1 MIIKK
6 TNTSPIYLYYHNDNK
21 SDKIIDDKINAIK
34 KRKKEYK
41 ISSYYQENRNKM
53 IPYSNTSTN
62 RTRRYKNKKKIFS
75 IGSLKE
81 ITNTNYN
88 LINSENFQNLRQ
100 KIDNLNRENNHKS
113 LSFSL
118 KKNYN
123 LKNRSERN
131 YSSTQLSLDE
141 ISKYLTNIKSNFD
154 DLMPLSPKS
163 ERIVKSLNKRK
174 SYDLSKYNNVYDI
187 KKSRRKYSYSIKQN
201 NSIISR
207 LLNEEENEFKSINI
221 NKNEEKLL
229 NRLYSYTSKT
239 KYFNIYKENSN
250 SNIGKIT
257 GKENESLNI
266 KSNYMSYL
274 NHTSSQFDKKKNII
288 RNNINKSNN
297 NISYSF
303 RNGRVNNKN
312 YSKFPTKELFSL
324 IEGRNNDKFIKE
336 LKKGNQQY
344 NSRFTFDTQDND
356 VDFYNSPKRGN
367 KFINNF
373 VDKKKPFK
381 KNSFNNNYRN
391 SMKEKSLN
399 SYYNQKFSS
408 SNKKSYI
415 INRNIIMP
423 VNEIE

>member
-21 SDKIIDDKINAIK
+21 SDKIIDDKIKALKN
-34 KRKKEYK
+34 RKKEYK
-41 ISSYYQENRNKM
+41 ISSYSQENRNKFL
-53 IPYSNTSTN
+53 PFSNTSIN
-62 RTRRYKNKKKIFS
+62 RIRRNKNKKKFFS
-75 IGSLKE
+75 IGNLKE
-81 ITNTNYN
+81 LKNSNKN
-88 LINSENFQNLRQ
+88 LINSENFQDLKN
-100 KIDNLNRENNHKS
+100 KIDNLSKENYNKS
-113 LSFSL
+113 LSFSF

-123 LKNRSERN
+123 LKNRTKRN

-141 ISKYLTNIKSNFD
+141 ISKYITNLKNNYE
-154 DLMPLSPKS
+154 DLNLLYPKS
-163 ERIVKSLNKRK
+163 EIIIKSLNKRK
-174 SYDLSKYNNVYDI
+174 SYDLSKYNNVYNH
-187 KKSRRKYSYSIKQN
+187 KKSSRKYSYSIKQN

-207 LLNEEENEFKSINI
+207 LLNGEDNDFKIIN
-221 NKNEEKLL
+221 NKNEDKLL

-239 KYFNIYKENSN
+239 KFFNIYKENSS

-257 GKENESLNI
+257 GKENEPINI

-274 NHTSSQFDKKKNII
+274 NHTSSQFEKKKNII
-288 RNNINKSNN
+288 RNNINKLNN

-312 YSKFPTKELFSL
+312 YSKFPTKEIFSL
-324 IEGRNNDKFIKE
+324 LEERNNDKFIKE
-336 LKKGNQQY
+336 LKKGNKLY

-356 VDFYNSPKRGN
+356 NEFYNSPKPGN

-373 VDKKKPFK
+373 VDSKKSIK

-391 SMKEKSLN
+391 SMKEKSFN
-399 SYYNQKFSS
+399 SYYNQNYSN

-423 VNEIE
+423 INKIQ

>member
-21 SDKIIDDKINAIK
+21 GDKIIDDKINAIK

-53 IPYSNTSTN
+53 IPYSNTTTN

-88 LINSENFQNLRQ
+88 LINSENFQNLRL

-131 YSSTQLSLDE
+131 FSSTQLSLDE

-207 LLNEEENEFKSINI
+207 LLNEEENEFKSINT
-221 NKNEEKLL
+221 NKNEDKLL
-229 NRLYSYTSKT
+229 IL
-239 KYFNIYKENSN
+239 
-250 SNIGKIT
+250 
-257 GKENESLNI
+257 
-266 KSNYMSYL
+266 
-274 NHTSSQFDKKKNII
+274 
-288 RNNINKSNN
+288 
-297 NISYSF
+297 
-303 RNGRVNNKN
+303 
-312 YSKFPTKELFSL
+312 
-324 IEGRNNDKFIKE
+324 
-336 LKKGNQQY
+336 
-344 NSRFTFDTQDND
+344 
-356 VDFYNSPKRGN
+356 
-367 KFINNF
+367 
-373 VDKKKPFK
+373 
-381 KNSFNNNYRN
+381 
-391 SMKEKSLN
+391 
-399 SYYNQKFSS
+399 
-408 SNKKSYI
+408 
-415 INRNIIMP
+415 
-423 VNEIE
+423 